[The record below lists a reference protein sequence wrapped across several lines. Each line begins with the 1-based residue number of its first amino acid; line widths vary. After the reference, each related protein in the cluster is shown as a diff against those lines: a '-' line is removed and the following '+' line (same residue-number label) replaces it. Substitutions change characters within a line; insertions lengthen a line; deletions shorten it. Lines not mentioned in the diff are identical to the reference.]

1 MKFSEK
7 LFQLRKKA
15 GMSQE
20 DLAEQLGVS
29 RQAISRWEMGTAM
42 PDAPNLLRISVLFG
56 VSADYLL
63 HDDYQSDNDIPKVK
77 EIKLEMRKKGI
88 KSNKMN
94 LVTSILMYF
103 AAAAFCIAFCFSDNN
118 YMFLG
123 AGILYIIS
131 ASGFLYTYFKGK
143 SKSKSNNTHNKS

>member
-20 DLAEQLGVS
+20 DLAEQLEVS

-42 PDAPNLLRISVLFG
+42 PDAPNLLRISILFG
-56 VSADYLL
+56 ISVDYLL
-63 HDDYQSDNDIPKVK
+63 HDDYESDNDIPKVK
-77 EIKLEMRKKGI
+77 EVKSKMRKEGAKN
-88 KSNKMN
+88 NKLN
-94 LVTSILMYF
+94 LVTSILTYF
-103 AAAAFCIAFCFSDNN
+103 AAIFFCIAFAFSENN
-118 YMFLG
+118 YLFLV

-143 SKSKSNNTHNKS
+143 SNDTKNKG

>member
-63 HDDYQSDNDIPKVK
+63 HDDYQSDNDIPRVK
-77 EIKLEMRKKGI
+77 EVKLEMQKEGI
-88 KSNKMN
+88 KNNKLN
-94 LVTSILMYF
+94 LITSILMYF
-103 AAAAFCIAFCFSDNN
+103 AATAFCIAFGFSDRN

-143 SKSKSNNTHNKS
+143 SDNTKNKS

>member
-20 DLAEQLGVS
+20 SLAEQLGVS

-42 PDAPNLLRISVLFG
+42 PDAPNLLQISILFGISV
-56 VSADYLL
+56 DYLL
-63 HDDYQSDNDIPKVK
+63 HDDYESDDDIPSVK
-77 EIKLEMRKKGI
+77 EVKSEMRKEGI
-88 KSNKMN
+88 KNNKSN

-103 AAAAFCIAFCFSDNN
+103 AATAFCIAFIFSDNN

-123 AGILYIIS
+123 AGILYLIS

-143 SKSKSNNTHNKS
+143 SNNKS